1 MYKNI
6 TRAFVVAVALGFG
19 LCSTATADMAV
30 IFNSNAT
37 LQGTINAGQG
47 GPTGPQAAASSVSLD
62 IDETA
67 FSNIEVLLQEVG
79 GPLLGSASISN
90 LNGDGMNFDM
100 NLHLDMVRSASGA
113 WSGIGTFTLT
123 DIDMSTP
130 AFLGNVVT
138 SSVGMKGGTT
148 LEIEGSLSGN
158 SPILVNRP
166 TGGPGWTY
174 QGENS
179 AVSVNGAETYDT
191 GTIFALQ
198 FNTGQSSL
206 DDLFGTSAS
215 YSGGKIEGTVVP
227 EPAAALLG
235 LLGFGMVGWARRRFV

>member
-1 MYKNI
+1 MYRNI
-6 TRAFVVAVALGFG
+6 TRAFIVAAALGFG

-37 LQGTINAGQG
+37 LQGTIDVGQ
-47 GPTGPQAAASSVSLD
+47 PGPQSGVVSLD
-62 IDETA
+62 IDETE

-90 LNGDGMNFDM
+90 LNGDGMNFDL
-100 NLHLDMVRSASGA
+100 NLHLDMVRSGSGA
-113 WSGIGTFTLT
+113 WTGIGTFALT
-123 DIDMSTP
+123 DIDTQTP
-130 AFLGNVVT
+130 AFFGNIVT
-138 SSVGMKGGTT
+138 NSVGMKGGTT
-148 LEIEGSLSGN
+148 LEIEASMSGN

-166 TGGPGWTY
+166 NGGPDWTY

-179 AVSVNGAETYDT
+179 AVTVTGADAFDSGY
-191 GTIFALQ
+191 IFALQ
-198 FNTGQSSL
+198 FNTGRSSL

-235 LLGFGMVGWARRRFV
+235 LMGFGMVGWARRRFA